1 MSAFEAG
8 SWVLEFD
15 DNETCIVDSEDLQE
29 VYSWCI
35 GVLAVLAM
43 RGGALLSHDFVLNC
57 HRGPHRGRA
66 GDRPSPPLCTT
77 RMEWS
82 CTHIKPA
89 ERLAQQIKKLQAQ
102 RKRKVAEITES
113 VKIQPAAAHCSPPG
127 ALGEAKCQ
135 PNPKCTRGPPHGG
148 HYSSKPAVASSD
160 LQPKLMQPKAKPIS
174 RPAAK
179 KDPTA
184 FVGCKVIYDWGPGVG
199 DCEGSV
205 EVFAL

>member
-1 MSAFEAG
+1 MARYQPG
-8 SWVLEFD
+8 
-15 DNETCIVDSEDLQE
+15 
-29 VYSWCI
+29 
-35 GVLAVLAM
+35 
-43 RGGALLSHDFVLNC
+43 
-57 HRGPHRGRA
+57 
-66 GDRPSPPLCTT
+66 
-77 RMEWS
+77 
-82 CTHIKPA
+82 
-89 ERLAQQIKKLQAQ
+89 ERLAQKIKNLQAQ

-113 VKIQPAAAHCSPPG
+113 VKIQPTAAQCSPPG

-135 PNPKCTRGPPHGG
+135 PNPKCTHELDQMVKPRTLPKDIMYGG
-148 HYSSKPAVASSD
+148 HGSSKPAVASSD
-160 LQPKLMQPKAKPIS
+160 LQPKVMQPKAKSTS